1 MYPYPLSN
9 KERIL
14 TYAKKGLIIQQM
26 FPIYITLHL
35 WGFYYVLR
43 QSTLLT
49 TSLHDMRQKNSV
61 LDLGS

>member
-35 WGFYYVLR
+35 WGFYYVN
-43 QSTLLT
+43 T
-49 TSLHDMRQKNSV
+49 TNNFTS
-61 LDLGS
+61 